1 MTSNPAKRDS
11 NAAMPFIMLTVLID
25 MMSVGLSMPVL
36 APLMGSF
43 TTSPADQAFW
53 YGVVVVAFA
62 IGNFFG
68 SPILGAL
75 SDAYGRR
82 PVLLLGF
89 CGLALN
95 FFATGFATS
104 LWMLVAVRLVG
115 GAMQANGAVAN
126 AYVADITAT
135 PEERARRFGMLG
147 AMFGLGFILGPVLG
161 GLLGAINL
169 QLPFIVSGSLALVNL
184 LYGCFV
190 LPESLPPSRRRPF
203 SWRMA
208 NPFTSLRALARLD
221 GNGRLVTAFA
231 LTTLAQTIGFIIWV
245 IYGNFKFGWGPQE
258 SGWSVAAIGVM
269 SVIVQGVLLKGLLK
283 ALGPHRLA
291 MAGMFSASV
300 ANLLYGLANEGWM
313 FYAIIVA
320 NGLGYIVTSTIQ
332 SIISSSADARSQGNT
347 MGAVSSAGSLM
358 AVAAPVIGAPLLAMI
373 SEMPR
378 SDWRMG
384 APFYFCCLLQA
395 SAALFALWQ
404 FRRNRGRVAA
414 TEPAAEAAG

>member
-1 MTSNPAKRDS
+1 MKNQSPKRDS

-25 MMSVGLSMPVL
+25 MMSVGLTVPVL

-43 TTSPADQAFW
+43 TLSQADQAFW

-62 IGNFFG
+62 IGNFFA

-95 FFATGFATS
+95 FFATGFATA
-104 LWMLVAVRLVG
+104 LWMLVAVRLIG

-147 AMFGLGFILGPVLG
+147 AMFGVGFILGPILG
-161 GLLGAINL
+161 GLLGSIHL
-169 QLPFIVSGSLALVNL
+169 QLPFIVAGSLALVNL

-190 LPESLPPSRRRPF
+190 LPESLPPERRRPF

-208 NPFTSLRALARLD
+208 NPFSSLRSLAQLD

-245 IYGNFKFGWGPQE
+245 IYGNFKFGWGPKE
-258 SGWSVAAIGVM
+258 SGWSLAAIGVM

-283 ALGPHRLA
+283 ALGSHRLA
-291 MAGMFSASV
+291 MAGMFSASI
-300 ANLLYGLANEGWM
+300 ANVLYGLANEGWM

-347 MGAVSSAGSLM
+347 MGAVSSIGSLM
-358 AVAAPVIGAPLLAMI
+358 AVAAPVLGAPLLALI

-378 SDWRMG
+378 GDWRMG

-395 SAALFALWQ
+395 GAAAFALWQ
-404 FRRNRGRVAA
+404 FRRDRVRVAA
-414 TEPAAEAAG
+414 PKPAAEAAG

>member
-25 MMSVGLSMPVL
+25 MMSVGLTVPVL

-43 TTSPADQAFW
+43 TTSQADQAFW

-62 IGNFFG
+62 IGNFFA

-95 FFATGFATS
+95 FFATGFATA

-161 GLLGAINL
+161 GLLGSIHL
-169 QLPFIVSGSLALVNL
+169 QLPFIVAGSLALLNL

-190 LPESLPPSRRRPF
+190 LPESLPPERRRPF
-203 SWRMA
+203 AWRMA

-245 IYGNFKFGWGPQE
+245 IYGNFKFGWGPRE
-258 SGWSVAAIGVM
+258 SGWSLAAIGVM

-283 ALGPHRLA
+283 ALGSHRLA
-291 MAGMFSASV
+291 MAGMFSASI
-300 ANLLYGLANEGWM
+300 ANVLYGLANEGWM

-347 MGAVSSAGSLM
+347 MGAVSSIGSLM
-358 AVAAPVIGAPLLAMI
+358 AVAAPVLGAPLLALI

-384 APFYFCCLLQA
+384 APFYFCCLLQG
-395 SAALFALWQ
+395 SAAAFALWQ
-404 FRRNRGRVAA
+404 FRRDRGRVVAPK
-414 TEPAAEAAG
+414 PAAEATG

>member
-25 MMSVGLSMPVL
+25 MMSVGLTVPVL

-43 TTSPADQAFW
+43 TTSQADQAFW

-62 IGNFFG
+62 IGNFFA

-95 FFATGFATS
+95 FFATGFATA

-147 AMFGLGFILGPVLG
+147 AMFGLGFILGPVVG
-161 GLLGAINL
+161 GLLGSIHL
-169 QLPFIVSGSLALVNL
+169 QLPFIVAGSLALINL

-190 LPESLPPSRRRPF
+190 LPESLPPERRRPF
-203 SWRMA
+203 AWRMA

-258 SGWSVAAIGVM
+258 SGWSLAAIGVM
-269 SVIVQGVLLKGLLK
+269 SVIVQGVLLKSLLK
-283 ALGPHRLA
+283 ALGSHRLA

-300 ANLLYGLANEGWM
+300 ANVLYGLANEGWM

-347 MGAVSSAGSLM
+347 MGAVSSIGSLM
-358 AVAAPVIGAPLLAMI
+358 AVVAPLLGAPLLALI

-378 SDWRMG
+378 GDWRMG

-395 SAALFALWQ
+395 SAAAFALWQ
-404 FRRNRGRVAA
+404 FRRDRGRGAA
-414 TEPAAEAAG
+414 PKPAAEAAG